1 METNR
6 KRKIAVETPCTEE
19 HATEADA
26 REHSESTS
34 QLCFQRMRK
43 ALQSNSDPSAVDD
56 LSTLEAAMR
65 YRDTTRGRAT
75 SGGMKYQ
82 PLFMLDMVKLSDM
95 LKNADVRPVIN
106 MSMSVALQLELGE
119 HLTSQGNFV
128 MPAANTVRRQM
139 VNFDM
144 ATMMFS
150 RSRV

>member
-1 METNR
+1 
-6 KRKIAVETPCTEE
+6 
-19 HATEADA
+19 
-26 REHSESTS
+26 
-34 QLCFQRMRK
+34 
-43 ALQSNSDPSAVDD
+43 
-56 LSTLEAAMR
+56 MR
-65 YRDTTRGRAT
+65 YRDTSRGRAM
-75 SGGMKYQ
+75 SGGMEYQ

-139 VNFDM
+139 VNFEM

>member
-6 KRKIAVETPCTEE
+6 KRKIAVETPRTEE

-26 REHSESTS
+26 REHSESTL
-34 QLCFQRMRK
+34 QLCFQRIRK

-65 YRDTTRGRAT
+65 YRDTTRGRAM
-75 SGGMKYQ
+75 SGGMEYQ

-106 MSMSVALQLELGE
+106 MSMSVALQPELGE
-119 HLTSQGNFV
+119 HLTSQGNFL
-128 MPAANTVRRQM
+128 
-139 VNFDM
+139 
-144 ATMMFS
+144 
-150 RSRV
+150 